1 MSGGGSNNY
10 DPAKLGNTLGNK
22 LSSYVNTS
30 APVFNKELYTGQGA
44 TTQGALGGILG
55 NANPGGY
62 SGHVTDAIGSFGDMA
77 AGRNIGAEAPGYKAV
92 RDRLSSDVMDSVNSQ
107 FTASGRFGGGSH
119 RGELAEQMAGT
130 LGAFDLGEY
139 HRGQDLQFGAAS
151 MLPQLYSASQMPGQT
166 QLAVGQ
172 LQDADTLA
180 KRQSEADLF
189 DRTKNADYNRFKE
202 LLSAFTGS
210 QQNAGM
216 AQETP
221 WWQTAL
227 GYVAGNASNALR
239 FF

>member
-22 LSSYVNTS
+22 LTSYVNTP

-62 SGHVTDAIGSFGDMA
+62 SGHVNSAIGDFGDIA
-77 AGRNIGAEAPGYKAV
+77 AGKRFGMDDPGYAQLRSKLGSDTL
-92 RDRLSSDVMDSVNSQ
+92 RDVNAI
-107 FTASGRFGGGSH
+107 FTGSGRFGSGSH
-119 RGELAEQMAGT
+119 VDTATSSLGNVLAGLDYGNFQN
-130 LGAFDLGEY
+130 DQQ
-139 HRGQDLQFGAAS
+139 RQFGAAS

-166 QLAVGQ
+166 ELAVGQ
-172 LQDADTLA
+172 LQDADSLA
-180 KRQSEADLF
+180 KRQSEFEHF

-210 QQNAGM
+210 QEAAGM
-216 AQETP
+216 AEQP
-221 WWQTAL
+221 SFLQMLLGGIGTA
-227 GYVAGNASNALR
+227 AGIALR
-239 FF
+239 